1 MRCSVLIVNFQEW
14 RMTVLGSWDLP
25 RPRLEAPL
33 LRGLVSVVRSDGT
46 EDGVWWPR
54 HHLGTPTLA
63 INRADK
69 RPEDDRR
76 IVIWR
81 RLRNCD
87 CNSQTN
93 KQ

>member
-46 EDGVWWPR
+46 EDGVW
-54 HHLGTPTLA
+54 
-63 INRADK
+63 
-69 RPEDDRR
+69 
-76 IVIWR
+76 
-81 RLRNCD
+81 
-87 CNSQTN
+87 
-93 KQ
+93 